1 MHFKRLMQLKSPEHK
16 RNWRNERYVKHKQA
30 VRKLTLDASCCI
42 GSLNCDRLV
51 EEDQIAEGLTVGP
64 ARYAEPWHYW
74 SVRVVSC
81 EIGVIQDRVVKTKH
95 NQLVLLLFLR
105 QIIYTNTHL

>member
-1 MHFKRLMQLKSPEHK
+1 MYFHFQSYFASLSLIWSLKDLTSVDRQLMHFKRLMQLKSPEHK
-16 RNWRNERYVKHKQA
+16 CNWRNERYVNHKQA

-64 ARYAEPWHYW
+64 ARYADPW
-74 SVRVVSC
+74 
-81 EIGVIQDRVVKTKH
+81 
-95 NQLVLLLFLR
+95 
-105 QIIYTNTHL
+105 